1 MLWFVEVG
9 FEPASPVDADDV
21 VCDRLMDVLPTV
33 DGVHPSVS
41 GPGDVEPWSVRFC
54 QEAETLKAATSAGLA
69 TFARAM
75 HEGLGVKVRARWV
88 HVLDEPEFDRRL
100 AEPVVP
106 ALVGI
111 SEIAEHL
118 DVSKARARELV
129 AAGRIRKVV
138 DLASGPVCLASDL
151 ELYAATPRRA
161 GRPKKEAATAGQS

>member
-9 FEPASPVDADDV
+9 FEPAKPVDVEQV
-21 VCDRLMDVLPTV
+21 VDALMDRLPVA
-33 DGVHPSVS
+33 DGVHPSMS
-41 GPGDVEPWSVRFC
+41 GPGVDEAWTVRFC

-69 TFARAM
+69 TFARAI
-75 HEGLGVKVRARWV
+75 HEGLGLKVRARWV

-129 AAGRIRKVV
+129 AAGRIRKVA

-161 GRPKKEAATAGQS
+161 GRPRKVAAEQPA